1 MPMKKKKVKK
11 KKRPKRN
18 INADA
23 SSASLSSKTNP
34 KINSTSPNHINRT
47 KEEPM
52 VIPTLD
58 DFFEFILTDQ
68 SGTFGKTWKKILFV
82 FDNFL
87 LYFQGK
93 DFHHI
98 GFHIGKCA
106 RLVISIMI

>member
-11 KKRPKRN
+11 NKRPKRN

-23 SSASLSSKTNP
+23 SSASMSSKTNP
-34 KINSTSPNHINRT
+34 KMNSTSPNHINRT

-68 SGTFGKTWKKILFV
+68 SGNFGKTWKKNI
-82 FDNFL
+82 
-87 LYFQGK
+87 
-93 DFHHI
+93 I
-98 GFHIGKCA
+98 CI
-106 RLVISIMI
+106 

>member
-23 SSASLSSKTNP
+23 SSASMSSKTNP
-34 KINSTSPNHINRT
+34 KMNSTSPNHINRT

-68 SGTFGKTWKKILFV
+68 SGTFGKTWKK
-82 FDNFL
+82 N
-87 LYFQGK
+87 K
-93 DFHHI
+93 
-98 GFHIGKCA
+98 
-106 RLVISIMI
+106 SICI

>member
-23 SSASLSSKTNP
+23 SSASMSSKTNP
-34 KINSTSPNHINRT
+34 KMNSTSPNHINRT

-68 SGTFGKTWKKILFV
+68 SGIFGKLKKIV
-82 FDNFL
+82 FIYIL
-87 LYFQGK
+87 
-93 DFHHI
+93 
-98 GFHIGKCA
+98 
-106 RLVISIMI
+106 